1 MEEPNEEELSE
12 YLDYVA
18 SHIITL
24 SDFIK
29 NNNVENKKIIQQHLD
44 EMAESIKSVLF
55 IVDKEGN
62 LNKGIDNSTIKIIR
76 DFKIR
81 KIMDGRNK

>member
-1 MEEPNEEELSE
+1 MVEPSEEEISE

-18 SHIITL
+18 SHIIIL

-29 NNNVENKKIIQQHLD
+29 NNDVENKKIIQQHLD

-55 IVDKEGN
+55 IIDKEGN
-62 LNKGIDNSTIKIIR
+62 LYKGIDNSTIKIIR

>member
-1 MEEPNEEELSE
+1 MVEPSEEEISE
-12 YLDYVA
+12 YLDCVA

-24 SDFIK
+24 SDFVK

-44 EMAESIKSVLF
+44 EITESIKSVLF

-62 LNKGIDNSTIKIIR
+62 LYKGIDNSTIKIIR